1 MFTLLDSFSYFI
13 RVQEECRTAKGD
25 LEISLYTVEKKKK
38 PSSTS
43 QRVSLLL
50 QCFQIQC
57 LQIIIIWKTT
67 VIYQEDI

>member
-1 MFTLLDSFSYFI
+1 MFKLLGSFSYFI

-25 LEISLYTVEKKKK
+25 LEISLYAVEKKKK

-50 QCFQIQC
+50 ECFQILC
-57 LQIIIIWKTT
+57 LQIKIIWKAI
-67 VIYQEDI
+67 VIYQESI